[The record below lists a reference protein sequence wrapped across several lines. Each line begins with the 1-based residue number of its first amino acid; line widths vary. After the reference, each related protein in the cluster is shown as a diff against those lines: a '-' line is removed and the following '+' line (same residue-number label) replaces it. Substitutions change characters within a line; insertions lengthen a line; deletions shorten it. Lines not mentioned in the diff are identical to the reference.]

1 MLSMP
6 FSVNG
11 DFKFKLE
18 QLKSNLKQ
26 MKCVAIAFSGGVDS
40 TFLTKVAYDVL
51 GENVVAVTAS
61 SSIFPKRELEEAKQ
75 FAKQIGMSHIITTS
89 EETDIKNFSDN
100 SLNRCYYCKK
110 DLFSKMK
117 KIAIE
122 NQIHYMLDGS
132 NADDSLDYR
141 PGMKALKELKII
153 SPLIDVGL
161 TKKEIRELSKNIGL
175 ETWDKPAFACLA
187 SRIPYGEKI
196 TKSKLKHVEK
206 AEDFLSSLQCTQ
218 YRVRHHGDTAR
229 IEVLPDDFQKIF
241 NHSSKIVDYFK
252 KLGFSYVTLDLQGY
266 KMGSLNE
273 DLHHGKHS

>member
-1 MLSMP
+1 M
-6 FSVNG
+6 
-11 DFKFKLE
+11 E
-18 QLKSNLKQ
+18 R
-26 MKCVAIAFSGGVDS
+26 VAIAFSGGVDS
-40 TFLTKVAYDVL
+40 TFLTKIAYDVL

-153 SPLIDVGL
+153 SPLIDVG
-161 TKKEIRELSKNIGL
+161 
-175 ETWDKPAFACLA
+175 
-187 SRIPYGEKI
+187 
-196 TKSKLKHVEK
+196 
-206 AEDFLSSLQCTQ
+206 TQ